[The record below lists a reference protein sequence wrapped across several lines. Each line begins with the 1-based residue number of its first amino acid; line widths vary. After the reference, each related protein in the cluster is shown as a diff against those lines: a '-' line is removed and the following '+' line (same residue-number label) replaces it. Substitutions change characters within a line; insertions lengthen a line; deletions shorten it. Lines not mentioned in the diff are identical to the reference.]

1 MSVKERLDRIA
12 TQGTLF
18 SSLSAEQRAHNDLLA
33 TVATRIR
40 QERIKRGMSQKE
52 FAKFMNVS
60 QGMISKWESA
70 EYNFTVDTLC
80 EIFAKL
86 ESSISIQF
94 TTHSPKGF
102 NELPAQ
108 NFVLISKDNT
118 SSKNSSAKWGNYA
131 ASFTAR
137 PSMG

>member
-1 MSVKERLDRIA
+1 MSVKERLDKIA

-18 SSLSAEQRAHNDLLA
+18 SSLSTEQKERNDLLA

-40 QERIKRGMSQKE
+40 QERIKRGMNQKE

-86 ESSISIQF
+86 DSRVSIQF
-94 TTHSPKGF
+94 APHAPKSF
-102 NELPAQ
+102 NDLPAQ

-118 SSKNSSAKWGNYA
+118 SSKSSSTKWGNYA